1 MPACRT
7 LPADATAGPERD
19 PQRAADLRKELNALI
34 AEGNEASTEVL
45 EAANVSEMELFIAV
59 TDLDE
64 VNLIACLP
72 AHDHGAPRIIARI
85 KSLEYTK
92 AEWNRTRWNQ
102 ATRCF
107 SSAAS
112 ATCPPSPRCSDS
124 KSGKPRAFLCWAE
137 ANLQKNEQP
146 HDAFSPIG

>member
-7 LPADATAGPERD
+7 LPADATAGLERD

-92 AEWNRTRWNQ
+92 AEWNRTR
-102 ATRCF
+102 
-107 SSAAS
+107 
-112 ATCPPSPRCSDS
+112 
-124 KSGKPRAFLCWAE
+124 
-137 ANLQKNEQP
+137 
-146 HDAFSPIG
+146 